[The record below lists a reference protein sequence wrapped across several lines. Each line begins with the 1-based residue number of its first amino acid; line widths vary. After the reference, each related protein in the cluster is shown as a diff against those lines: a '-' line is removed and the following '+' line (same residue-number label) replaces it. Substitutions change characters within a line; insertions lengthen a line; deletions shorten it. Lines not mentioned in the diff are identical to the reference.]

1 MRALLLLCPVA
12 FALSLAGCL
21 MGCAEQPRVEG
32 FTATGPRSFLYEA
45 HTNTVMTP
53 NDDGEAERIR
63 RYWIADAVMVNALC
77 MQGYVVDT
85 RRFVPDPF
93 GNGGAIRY
101 EGRCL

>member
-1 MRALLLLCPVA
+1 
-12 FALSLAGCL
+12 
-21 MGCAEQPRVEG
+21 
-32 FTATGPRSFLYEA
+32 
-45 HTNTVMTP
+45 MTP

>member
-21 MGCAEQPRVEG
+21 AGCAEQPRVEG

-53 NDDGEAERIR
+53 NDDGDAERIR

>member
-12 FALSLAGCL
+12 LFLSLA
-21 MGCAEQPRVEG
+21 GCAEQPRIEG
-32 FTATGPRSFLYEA
+32 FTATGPHSFLYEA

-53 NDDGEAERIR
+53 NDDGDAERIR

-101 EGRCL
+101 VGRCLDP

>member
-1 MRALLLLCPVA
+1 MRALPPYAVVI
-12 FALSLAGCL
+12 ALMALAG
-21 MGCAEQPRVEG
+21 GAEQPRVEG

-53 NDDGEAERIR
+53 NEDGDAERIR
-63 RYWIADAVMVNALC
+63 RYWIPEAAMVNALC
-77 MQGYVVDT
+77 TQADAVAP

-101 EGRCL
+101 SGRCL